1 MNDIEDISFG
11 LSSFLFIIPFLYS
24 YYILDSFIVWKI
36 VLLLLII
43 SSYLCNHY
51 PTIRIYQLY
60 DHTIII
66 LVAITYAWYVK
77 NMYIIVALC
86 ILYSIEL
93 VKTNCVQYTVMIGF
107 IILNLCAWTYLT
119 INECYVIIIIFF
131 IAIYCKVSRN
141 YKSYTYS
148 YYTSIWHLCCV
159 LLLLFATK
167 TFVL

>member
-24 YYILDSFIVWKI
+24 YYLLDSFIVWKI

-51 PTIRIYQLY
+51 PTTRIYQLY

-66 LVAITYAWYVK
+66 LLAITYAWYIK
-77 NMYIIVALC
+77 KMYIIIVLC

-93 VKTNCVQYTVMIGF
+93 VKTNCVQYTVIIGF
-107 IILNLCAWTYLT
+107 II
-119 INECYVIIIIFF
+119 
-131 IAIYCKVSRN
+131 
-141 YKSYTYS
+141 
-148 YYTSIWHLCCV
+148 
-159 LLLLFATK
+159 
-167 TFVL
+167 